1 MTCKKLKNLKT
12 VINSPIGY
20 LEISANGKGISS
32 LYFLDSFTGAGK
44 PEGIVKVCSDQL
56 EEYFEGKRKEF
67 YLDLDLEGTE
77 FQKKV
82 WNELLKIPFGE
93 TISYLELSKRIGNV
107 KAIRAVGNANG
118 KNPVSIIVPCHRV
131 IGNNGSLIG
140 YGGGLWRKRWL
151 LEFER
156 SHVQKD
162 LFSE

>member
-1 MTCKKLKNLKT
+1 MNAYFD
-12 VINSPIGY
+12 SPIGFF
-20 LEISANGKGISS
+20 EIAASEQAIGS
-32 LYFLDSFTGAGK
+32 LFFREETFPSNK
-44 PEGIVKVCSDQL
+44 PSGVLKNCFNQL
-56 EEYFEGKRKEF
+56 TEYFEGKRKIF
-67 YLDLDLEGTE
+67 SLDLDLEGTD

-93 TISYLELSKRIGNV
+93 TISYLELSERIGNV

-131 IGNNGSLIG
+131 IGANGRLIG

-156 SHVQKD
+156 SFVQKD
-162 LFSE
+162 LFSK